1 MADKKEEKKVAVT
14 RKKSSLK
21 KTAIKKP
28 VEIQSVEKMV
38 VEKVEPKKEVRLDVA
53 SSETKV
59 GGSVDRGSLL
69 LGTLLLVIG
78 AVWIL
83 SHFLRIPLAAYLWP
97 FTIILPGVF
106 LFIASLNMHSG
117 SGEALSIVASIIT
130 ATGLLLFFQM
140 VTHTWASWA
149 YAWALIAPTS
159 IGLGQMLFGSLK
171 GNETLLKNGWQVARV
186 GLIIFAAGFIFFE
199 LIIGLHGFGLAR
211 LGLPVFPVIIIAVGA
226 FILVRALNRRN

>member
-1 MADKKEEKKVAVT
+1 MDDKKVDKKVAVT
-14 RKKSSLK
+14 RKKPALK
-21 KTAIKKP
+21 KPAIKKP
-28 VEIQSVEKMV
+28 VEIQSINKTVA
-38 VEKVEPKKEVRLDVA
+38 EKVEPKKEATLDA
-53 SSETKV
+53 APSESRV

-69 LGTLLLVIG
+69 LGASLLVIG

-97 FTIILPGVF
+97 FAIILPGVI
-106 LFIASLNMHSG
+106 LFIASLNMRDS

-140 VTHTWASWA
+140 LTHTWASWA

-159 IGLGQMLFGSLK
+159 IGLGQMLFGRLK
-171 GNETLLKNGWQVARV
+171 GNDTLLKNGWQVARV

-199 LIIGLHGFGLAR
+199 LIIGLHGFGVAR
-211 LGLPVFPVIIIAVGA
+211 FGLPVFPVIIIAVGA
-226 FILVRALNRRN
+226 FILVRALTHRN

>member
-1 MADKKEEKKVAVT
+1 MAYKKVEKKVAVT
-14 RKKSSLK
+14 RKKSGLK
-21 KTAIKKP
+21 KPAIKKP
-28 VEIQSVEKMV
+28 VEIQSVEK
-38 VEKVEPKKEVRLDVA
+38 VEPKKEVTLDMA
-53 SSETKV
+53 PSETKV

-69 LGTLLLVIG
+69 LGASLLVIG

-97 FTIILPGVF
+97 FAIILPGVF
-106 LFIASLNMHSG
+106 LFIASLKMRDS
-117 SGEALSIVASIIT
+117 SGEALSIVATIIT

-140 VTHTWASWA
+140 LTHTWASWA

-199 LIIGLHGFGLAR
+199 LIIGLHGFGLAHF
-211 LGLPVFPVIIIAVGA
+211 GLPVFPIIIIAVGT
-226 FILVRALNRRN
+226 FILVRALTHRS

>member
-14 RKKSSLK
+14 RKKSALK
-21 KTAIKKP
+21 KQVTGKP
-28 VEIQSVEKMV
+28 VKVQSLEKTV
-38 VEKVEPKKEVRLDVA
+38 VDKAELKKEVTLDVA
-53 SSETKV
+53 PSDSKV

-69 LGTLLLVIG
+69 LGASLLVIG

-83 SHFLRIPLAAYLWP
+83 GHFLRIQLAAYLWP
-97 FTIILPGVF
+97 FAIILPGVF
-106 LFIASLNMHSG
+106 LFIASLIMNDS

-159 IGLGQMLFGSLK
+159 IGLGQMLFGRLK
-171 GNETLLKNGWQVARV
+171 GNDTLQKNGWQVARV
-186 GLIIFAAGFIFFE
+186 GLIIFAAGFVFFE
-199 LIIGLHGFGLAR
+199 LIIGLHGFGLVR
-211 LGLPVFPVIIIAVGA
+211 FGLPVFPVIIIAVGA
-226 FILVRALNRRN
+226 FILVRALTHRS